1 MKENRLFWACLWISI
16 ALHSG
21 AFLAMKGFP
30 PLLLQ
35 PEPHVEV
42 TYVGAPAFIQD
53 PLAKKEKIE
62 KPIQSAPAEKEATRT
77 TQALKTIPV
86 PIAKPTPLPRPAA
99 PKLSLNIPKELEK
112 DMDYQ
117 RYYRLVR
124 DRIRSYAEQNY
135 RGFESSGTVHMAFV
149 VGEKGVLRDIQ
160 IFKQDTSASDL
171 LLQVAVRSLKD
182 SAPFP
187 VFPSQLAHKELP
199 FSIYIEFKRD

>member
-1 MKENRLFWACLWISI
+1 MKENRLFWACLWISM
-16 ALHSG
+16 ALHTG
-21 AFLAMKGFP
+21 TFWAMKGFP
-30 PLLLQ
+30 SFSVR

-42 TYVGAPAFIQD
+42 TYVEAPAFIQD
-53 PLAKKEKIE
+53 LPAKKEKIE
-62 KPIQSAPAEKEATRT
+62 KPTQSAPVEKEETKT
-77 TQALKTIPV
+77 TQALEKIPV

-149 VGEKGVLRDIQ
+149 VGEKGALRDIQ
-160 IFKQDTSASDL
+160 IFKQDTSANDL
-171 LLQVAVRSLKD
+171 LLQVAVRSVKD

-187 VFPSQLAHKELP
+187 AFPSQLAHKELP